1 MAWTILTHN
10 VSEWSTPRE
19 VPEILC
25 FFSKT
30 AQDLSGGVKT
40 LDLPLAKADFA
51 KMEWDFP
58 LHLSMLKWSG
68 KSHSKMNAID

>member
-1 MAWTILTHN
+1 MKFGEN
-10 VSEWSTPRE
+10 
-19 VPEILC
+19 
-25 FFSKT
+25 FQKT

-51 KMEWDFP
+51 KTEWDFP

-68 KSHSKMNAID
+68 KSHSK